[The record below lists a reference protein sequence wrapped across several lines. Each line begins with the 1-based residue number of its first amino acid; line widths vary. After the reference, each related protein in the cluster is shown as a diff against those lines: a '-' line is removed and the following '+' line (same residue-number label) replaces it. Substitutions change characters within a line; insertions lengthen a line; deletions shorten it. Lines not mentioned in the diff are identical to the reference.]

1 MRKSTVVR
9 QGLSEEERYLVADDV
24 VHRLKVNRDLA
35 TGDLSSRRTGMN
47 DARRKEIHRAVVL
60 IEEAKG
66 ILETALAGEQND
78 FENMPE
84 DLQDSEIGETAE
96 DAADALER
104 AVICCDET
112 IVACAEATQD

>member
-1 MRKSTVVR
+1 
-9 QGLSEEERYLVADDV
+9 
-24 VHRLKVNRDLA
+24 
-35 TGDLSSRRTGMN
+35 MN
-47 DARRKEIHRAVVL
+47 DARRKEIHRAVAL
-60 IEEAKG
+60 IDEAKG

-84 DLQDSEIGETAE
+84 DLQGGEIGERTE

-104 AVICCDET
+104 AVICCDDA

>member
-1 MRKSTVVR
+1 
-9 QGLSEEERYLVADDV
+9 
-24 VHRLKVNRDLA
+24 
-35 TGDLSSRRTGMN
+35 MN
-47 DARRKEIHRAVVL
+47 DARRKEIHRAVAL
-60 IEEAKG
+60 IDEAKG

-84 DLQDSEIGETAE
+84 DLQGGEIGERAE

-104 AVICCDET
+104 AVICCDDA